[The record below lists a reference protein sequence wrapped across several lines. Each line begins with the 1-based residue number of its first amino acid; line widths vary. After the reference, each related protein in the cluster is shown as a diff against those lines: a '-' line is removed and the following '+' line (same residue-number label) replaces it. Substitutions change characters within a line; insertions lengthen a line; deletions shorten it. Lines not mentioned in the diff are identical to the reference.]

1 MNHCAAPARRTLK
14 RTPPPTEIAWEKGAT
29 GDPMVMA
36 RRGETH
42 LWLLFRGAPAG
53 IAVAW
58 TCWTTGAMI
67 LATLAADGL
76 GPAGVVMPILL
87 VGWLLARHLPSP
99 LEAARRYHLDD
110 LEVSALGP
118 GRRVRRVPWS
128 EVNGVTQERHAL
140 VLAHADGTLRLPL
153 PEVRAAGAWGP
164 ALARVVPG
172 VAAELWARTD
182 AGPVRLSSRLDPPT
196 RPLAWWAWAPALAT
210 CVVAAGLPGVGVA
223 LVAVS
228 VERAVAWVASRLR
241 GIVVDGSGITLL
253 APRGRTF
260 VSWADALVAPCPGGL
275 AIARPGHDPGM
286 VPATL
291 ANFWAIAPVC
301 ELRAQLGPDC
311 PSEVS
316 FRARV
321 EDGALAVVG
330 EVEALH

>member
-1 MNHCAAPARRTLK
+1 M
-14 RTPPPTEIAWEKGAT
+14 
-29 GDPMVMA
+29 
-36 RRGETH
+36 RGETH
-42 LWLLFRGAPAG
+42 LWLLFRGAPAA
-53 IAVAW
+53 IAIAW
-58 TCWTTGAMI
+58 SCWALGSAI
-67 LATLAADGL
+67 LATLATAGL
-76 GPAGVVMPILL
+76 GPAGVVVPILL

-140 VLAHADGTLRLPL
+140 VLSHPEGTLRLPL

-164 ALARVVPG
+164 ALARIIPG

-182 AGPVRLSSRLDPPT
+182 AGPVRLASRLDPPT
-196 RPLAWWAWAPALAT
+196 RALAWWAWAPALAGCLLAT
-210 CVVAAGLPGVGVA
+210 GPAGFGIGLLVAAA
-223 LVAVS
+223 ERLVA
-228 VERAVAWVASRLR
+228 WGASRAR
-241 GIVVDGSGITLL
+241 SIVVDARGITLL
-253 APRGRTF
+253 AARGRTF

-275 AIARPGHDPGM
+275 AVARPGHDPGV
-286 VPATL
+286 VPATI
-291 ANFWAIAPVC
+291 ASFWAIAPVC

>member
-1 MNHCAAPARRTLK
+1 M
-14 RTPPPTEIAWEKGAT
+14 
-29 GDPMVMA
+29 
-36 RRGETH
+36 TH
-42 LWLLFRGAPAG
+42 LWLLFRGAPAS

-58 TCWTTGAMI
+58 SCWATGATI
-67 LATLAADGL
+67 LATLAAGGL
-76 GPAGVVMPILL
+76 GPAGVVMPVLL

-99 LEAARRYHLDD
+99 LEPARRYHLDD
-110 LEVSALGP
+110 SEVSVLGP
-118 GRRVRRVPWS
+118 GSRVRRVAWG

-140 VLAHADGTLRLPL
+140 VLSYPDGTVRLPL

-182 AGPVRLSSRLDPPT
+182 AGPVRLSPRLDPPT
-196 RPLAWWAWAPALAT
+196 MALAWWAWVPALAA
-210 CVVAAGLPGVGVA
+210 CAVAAGLPGLGIFGMAVA
-223 LVAVS
+223 L
-228 VERAVAWVASRLR
+228 ERLVGWAASRAR
-241 GIVVDGSGITLL
+241 GVVVDGRGITLL
-253 APRGRTF
+253 SPRGRTF
-260 VSWADALVAPCPGGL
+260 VSWGDALVAPCPGGL
-275 AIARPGHDPGM
+275 AVARPGHDPGV